1 MRRQTRRT
9 SQCRPSRAHLRQPLT
24 RPRRKPGSRRRKC
37 RERRRLRQQRRRQP
51 RVILR
56 GPIFLICQ
64 RRGTV
69 LSHPRTLHKRHRHR
83 LGITARDRRPF
94 ISQRQR
100 DRHQRRRLPMRRR
113 VRTRERLH
121 HQRRIMQP
129 SSVRRRK
136 LPHDCRPALPNKPNN
151 APPPR
156 LPLGSRR
163 NNTQRRKLPHDS
175 RPALPN
181 KPNNAPP
188 LKPLPGSRRNS
199 ARWRTLPH
207 DSRPA
212 LPNKPNNAPPP
223 KPPLGSRRNNAR
235 RRTLP
240 HDSRP
245 ALPNK
250 PNNAPPL
257 KPPLGSSPLNRGNS
271 ARLLPHSSSTRK
283 LAGIPGSRLARS
295 DGRRSESSRRYNS
308 DRSIFVAAN
317 QQGSGR
323 EGDRSKPARSESG
336 PFGRAREY
344 PGINDSRSPTLKP
357 SRPANAPA

>member
-69 LSHPRTLHKRHRHR
+69 LSRHRHR
-83 LGITARDRRPF
+83 LGITARHRRPF

-163 NNTQRRKLPHDS
+163 NNTQRRK
-175 RPALPN
+175 
-181 KPNNAPP
+181 
-188 LKPLPGSRRNS
+188 
-199 ARWRTLPH
+199 LPH

>member
-69 LSHPRTLHKRHRHR
+69 LSRHRHR
-83 LGITARDRRPF
+83 LGITARHRRPF

-151 APPPR
+151 APPPK
-156 LPLGSRR
+156 LPL
-163 NNTQRRKLPHDS
+163 
-175 RPALPN
+175 
-181 KPNNAPP
+181 
-188 LKPLPGSRRNS
+188 GSRRNS

-308 DRSIFVAAN
+308 DRSIFVAAD

-344 PGINDSRSPTLKP
+344 PGINDSRSHTLKP